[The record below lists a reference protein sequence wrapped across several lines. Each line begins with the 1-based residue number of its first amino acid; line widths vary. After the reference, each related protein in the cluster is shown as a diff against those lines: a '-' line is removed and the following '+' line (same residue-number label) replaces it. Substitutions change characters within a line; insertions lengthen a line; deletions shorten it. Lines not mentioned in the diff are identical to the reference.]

1 MNELRTH
8 NNGALGKEMNL
19 DTVFNSCAI
28 LPYFQIPGIKKES
41 SMSYHCD
48 TKHSLDGKFIPSKN
62 GQVQNTPVAI
72 VTYGNNRILKWRLVY
87 YGLNKHGKM

>member
-28 LPYFQIPGIKKES
+28 LPYFQIPGIKKN
-41 SMSYHCD
+41 H
-48 TKHSLDGKFIPSKN
+48 L
-62 GQVQNTPVAI
+62 
-72 VTYGNNRILKWRLVY
+72 
-87 YGLNKHGKM
+87 